1 MSGGV
6 AGVPINACVAE
17 FVGTFL
23 LIFTVGC
30 NVLSGNATWGAV
42 SIACVLMVSIYA
54 FGAVSGGHFNPAVS
68 VALQL
73 AHKLGDQGWTQV
85 VVYCVAQICG
95 GVCAA
100 FSYTALFNKHF
111 SLAPKAELWAGAL
124 LVEGIYTFLLCLV
137 VLNAAAS
144 KAKAGKNQYFGLA
157 IGFVIIAGGYGAG
170 ALGAGCFNPAV
181 AISITAASEDKNV
194 KTCFAFIVVELIG
207 AAMAVVITAL
217 VRPEE
222 ARDGALPPQ
231 EGYSLQSKLLSEVV
245 GTYILVL
252 TVGLNVLGGSPAVAF
267 SIAASLTCMIYTF
280 GDVSGAHFNPAVT
293 VAINLCGKEKA
304 DWAEASKYALAQITG
319 GILAAFTYAF
329 AHGFKTFPL
338 GAGAGHGWGSIAAA
352 ETVFTFVLTF
362 VVLCVAVV
370 EDQPAPEFIGLI
382 IGATVTAGGFAV
394 GTVSGGCLNPAVSIG
409 IAAAHML
416 NGGFVIKAFFY
427 TACQLAGAVV
437 AAMVFKKLYMST
449 QPLITTYAKD
459 WSKICIAEFVGT
471 FLLVFTVGCN
481 VLTEN
486 AVWGAVSIACV
497 LMVSIYAVGGASG
510 GHLNPAVTASLALAG
525 KLNSGDTPL
534 GKQVCMYWLSQISGG
549 LSAAVSYHMLFD
561 KGFALAAKPGHNVG
575 AHVCEVIY
583 TFMLCFVVL
592 NAAASKAKAGKN
604 QYFGLA
610 IGFVIIA
617 GGYAAGPLGAGCFNP
632 AVALA
637 IYSGSDFTSEDNEI
651 EAGKRCLFY
660 IVAELAGAAL
670 AASLLSIVRPEEKN
684 QNQPPREGYG
694 LTSKLI
700 SEVIGTYMLVFTVGL
715 NVLGGSPAAAFSIA
729 ASLTCMIYAIGD
741 VSGGHFN
748 PAVTLAIHM
757 CGKDKPDFAEA
768 GQYMLAQ
775 VLGGI
780 CAAFTYSI
788 CHNGETF
795 PLGPGTGFDLTK
807 ALIAEAAFTFVLAAV
822 VLCVA
827 VVADQPAPEFI
838 GLIIGSCVTVGGFA
852 VGGISG
858 GALNP
863 AVAIAIAA
871 VHSVQRGIGGAL
883 ATTAL
888 GYTAAE
894 LGGGAAAAALF
905 SMFYGVAKQPQSPPG
920 SPLQSPNQ
928 PISA

>member
-73 AHKLGDQGWTQV
+73 AHKLDQGWTQV

-194 KTCFAFIVVELIG
+194 KTCFSFIVVELIG
-207 AAMAVVITAL
+207 AAAAVVLTAL

-231 EGYSLQSKLLSEVV
+231 SPPGYSLQSKLLSEVI

-267 SIAASLTCMIYTF
+267 SIAASLTCMIYAF

-293 VAINLCGKEKA
+293 VAINLCGKERA
-304 DWAEASKYALAQITG
+304 DWAEAAKYALAQISG
-319 GILAAFTYAF
+319 GILAAFTYAY

-416 NGGFVIKAFFY
+416 NGGFIIKAVFY

-449 QPLITTYAKD
+449 QPLITTYTKD

-549 LSAAVSYHMLFD
+549 LSAAVS
-561 KGFALAAKPGHNVG
+561 
-575 AHVCEVIY
+575 
-583 TFMLCFVVL
+583 
-592 NAAASKAKAGKN
+592 
-604 QYFGLA
+604 
-610 IGFVIIA
+610 
-617 GGYAAGPLGAGCFNP
+617 
-632 AVALA
+632 
-637 IYSGSDFTSEDNEI
+637 
-651 EAGKRCLFY
+651 
-660 IVAELAGAAL
+660 
-670 AASLLSIVRPEEKN
+670 
-684 QNQPPREGYG
+684 
-694 LTSKLI
+694 
-700 SEVIGTYMLVFTVGL
+700 
-715 NVLGGSPAAAFSIA
+715 
-729 ASLTCMIYAIGD
+729 
-741 VSGGHFN
+741 
-748 PAVTLAIHM
+748 
-757 CGKDKPDFAEA
+757 
-768 GQYMLAQ
+768 
-775 VLGGI
+775 
-780 CAAFTYSI
+780 
-788 CHNGETF
+788 
-795 PLGPGTGFDLTK
+795 
-807 ALIAEAAFTFVLAAV
+807 
-822 VLCVA
+822 
-827 VVADQPAPEFI
+827 
-838 GLIIGSCVTVGGFA
+838 
-852 VGGISG
+852 
-858 GALNP
+858 
-863 AVAIAIAA
+863 
-871 VHSVQRGIGGAL
+871 
-883 ATTAL
+883 
-888 GYTAAE
+888 
-894 LGGGAAAAALF
+894 
-905 SMFYGVAKQPQSPPG
+905 
-920 SPLQSPNQ
+920 
-928 PISA
+928 